1 MRSFKNVWL
10 RTRRQ
15 QLCIACD
22 KGHWKS
28 NVQYVKTQ
36 TNNDQSAR
44 TRETWRYFRSH
55 VRLEMPVRQTTQMTM
70 KSSAAT
76 TKTATA
82 TTRSAI
88 TLRTPKQ
95 CTENVFEARRCYL
108 REIYATTINL
118 RLVDIQQPIYRRSLA
133 GTLSNRPLYIE
144 RRGFDHPAQPAG
156 ALLCR

>member
-1 MRSFKNVWL
+1 MTVFSL
-10 RTRRQ
+10 
-15 QLCIACD
+15 
-22 KGHWKS
+22 
-28 NVQYVKTQ
+28 
-36 TNNDQSAR
+36 AR
-44 TRETWRYFRSH
+44 EARNAG
-55 VRLEMPVRQTTQMTM
+55 Q
-70 KSSAAT
+70 ANAT
-76 TKTATA
+76 DDNEIIGSDDKTATA

-144 RRGFDHPAQPAG
+144 RCGFDHPAQLAG